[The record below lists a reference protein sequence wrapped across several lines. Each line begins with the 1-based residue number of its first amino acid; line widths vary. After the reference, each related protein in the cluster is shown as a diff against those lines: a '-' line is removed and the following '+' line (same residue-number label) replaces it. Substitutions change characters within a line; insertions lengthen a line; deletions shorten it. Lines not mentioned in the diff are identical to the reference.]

1 MVRAEALAI
10 VGGCVI
16 DGGASE
22 RRGGANFEAGVSM
35 DAACSGKG
43 VRALG
48 GAVDRVC
55 NGITNSWATG
65 RDATAT
71 T

>member
-1 MVRAEALAI
+1 MVREAALGNG
-10 VGGCVI
+10 GGCVI
-16 DGGASE
+16 DEGAAE
-22 RRGGANFEAGVSM
+22 RRGGAKIEIRGSVEAAWSEK
-35 DAACSGKG
+35 D

-48 GAVDRVC
+48 GAADRVC
-55 NGITNSWATG
+55 DGITNSWATG